1 MIRTR
6 NLLISLLLLLLSGCT
21 TQEKYDDGSLKIAV
35 SNWVGYTP
43 LLYAYEKGRLEG
55 LDIKIVPTTSVAV
68 SENFIKRGVVDA
80 FMATQWEYKGMQES
94 VEPVLII
101 DKSYG
106 GDKILANI
114 SKEELFAQKY
124 PVIDVQMEVESIN
137 YILYKYLMDTYIWDK
152 TTFHIQNNTQ
162 AYIAGIHFKKPT
174 LLITYEPYAS
184 KLLQQG
190 YYEIESS
197 KNPDIMIIDGLFVK
211 KKMLPRYKEKLQVLH
226 NEIDFAL
233 HALKKNPKKYYETI
247 EYYLEGQTYDE
258 FIKSLKNIQWLNKD
272 DKSFVKEYGHI
283 KL

>member
-21 TQEKYDDGSLKIAV
+21 TQEKYDDGFLKIAV

-137 YILYKYLMDTYIWDK
+137 YLLYKYLIDTYIWDK

-162 AYIAGIHFKKPT
+162 AYIASAHFKNPT